1 MSSFPYCQIISND
14 SYVSVNGSDIYLSNL
29 GRWRRRIH
37 RDSHGGDFRF
47 SFLPCLP
54 LPFLLGL
61 LLDLILVGIIK
72 LIFRRARPCPL
83 NVTPP
88 YPLTTTRFP
97 PETPHASSSSLHR
110 FTSSLAL
117 RRIWSPELLFL
128 RRVGQGGSR
137 RCERR
142 GFGGCLGVGNSD
154 RRLEDSLRE
163 TLRPRCCCLLGCS
176 WVF

>member
-1 MSSFPYCQIISND
+1 MVLNLVNEWVIIVFD
-14 SYVSVNGSDIYLSNL
+14 E
-29 GRWRRRIH
+29 
-37 RDSHGGDFRF
+37 F

-110 FTSSLAL
+110 EDHGGVKGEVLVAVWVWATVTAVSRILLGRHYVLDVAAAGAFLGVLEALFAL
-117 RRIWSPELLFL
+117 RFL
-128 RRVGQGGSR
+128 R
-137 RCERR
+137 
-142 GFGGCLGVGNSD
+142 
-154 RRLEDSLRE
+154 LEHI
-163 TLRPRCCCLLGCS
+163 LL
-176 WVF
+176 